1 MRDGISAVVGEVE
14 RELNLVIQSL
24 GQLRRD
30 LSDRDQNEL
39 LVMLQRLQV
48 AERRLRLLLSH
59 STT

>member
-1 MRDGISAVVGEVE
+1 MPDGISAVVGEVE

-30 LSDRDQNEL
+30 LSHRDQNEL